1 MDELASLDF
10 NGSKQGNDPKNSAPS
25 SYNFDALLRSMPSS
39 QHNTTHDKSGS
50 STPRGTRPDPATK
63 LNSSKGYDAF
73 SSLLPSSF
81 QEESITGSGTQST
94 LQNGSGVKLA
104 GTNTNPPKPKSTSTV
119 TNGTTSRDTQNTM
132 ADIWKFDAF
141 EQHASQKKP
150 SRSKAPS
157 PSTANNWDWLQDVSH
172 TNSHSTS
179 SQTRSSNSIATDLL
193 DDSLQGHGT
202 SVPATNASKSS
213 SSVNLLDDF
222 FSSGPAATSSK
233 PSQSSTSA
241 APEPANPT
249 FSSASQTPLR
259 THSPPPHVVGKL
271 VEMGFAPKAAR
282 QALAQTATGVEIEAA
297 LTILTRD
304 QEPHD
309 MHSEIQTGR
318 KEQKSNQTLQNAATK
333 RNEHPRTSMPASTTS
348 SRPNH
353 AQDADW
359 QKQADQFRSQAT
371 EIGSSMLKS
380 ANAFWG
386 SAKAQAQ
393 RALEEARTDHDG
405 SAVDMA
411 AGLGRHAWRRWGSSM
426 QAYRTKPLDYDG
438 RPRWMQDAEQDR
450 GQAQES
456 LDDCHQ
462 QVAERSKPETHTAVP
477 AKPFSV
483 SEPEMLSF
491 SDENS
496 LHTAHAPTQVD
507 TVRKKN
513 DMRPKSSTTATSSD
527 SIERNKATMAKSTK
541 GPMNHTGKTAMLQ
554 RPMPKE
560 DPSTVER
567 AQKFKAEGNA
577 AFQRGS
583 YAEAE
588 QKYSQ
593 ALDVL
598 CESSLYRIPLLNNRA
613 NVRSKNGDSQGT
625 CSDCTACLAILILPA
640 MQSASGT
647 PIYRPNQEKPLP
659 ASYQVNLRE
668 AYAKCISQR
677 ARAYEV
683 REQWSCALQDWIAL
697 QTYERTEGS
706 GSRLGASNRRAAS
719 DGLIRCEKMLRP
731 STSSKPKTAN
741 RASNSSKT
749 SAPNLHAAAERASD
763 AGRDRV
769 RKQMQAQDAEDAERL
784 QLKDAVEARLQA
796 WIHGKK
802 GNVRALL
809 SSVDDPQYNLIWP
822 GLQWKKVHLH
832 ELLTDAQV
840 KRAYTRAIAKL
851 HPDKLQRDST
861 SVEQRM
867 LAAGVFH
874 TLNEAF
880 HT

>member
-10 NGSKQGNDPKNSAPS
+10 GGSKQGKDLKTPAPS

-39 QHNTTHDKSGS
+39 QPSSTPDRSGS
-50 STPRGTRPDPATK
+50 STPRVTRPDPVTK
-63 LNSSKGYDAF
+63 ISSSKGDDAF

-81 QEESITGSGTQST
+81 QEEGTTRSAKQST

-104 GTNTNPPKPKSTSTV
+104 GIETNAKLKKAPTT
-119 TNGTTSRDTQNTM
+119 TNGTTPRNAQNLA
-132 ADIWKFDAF
+132 ADIWEFDAF
-141 EQHASQKKP
+141 EHHASHKTANQP
-150 SRSKAPS
+150 KAPS
-157 PSTANNWDWLQDVSH
+157 SSMANNWDLLGDDSH
-172 TNSHSTS
+172 TDSHSTS
-179 SQTRSSNSIATDLL
+179 SQTKKSNPMATNLL
-193 DDSLQGHGT
+193 DDSFQEHDIP
-202 SVPATNASKSS
+202 VPPTNASMSS
-213 SSVNLLDDF
+213 PSVDLLDDF
-222 FSSGPAATSSK
+222 FTTAPAAASSK
-233 PSQSSTSA
+233 PNYPSTSLA
-241 APEPANPT
+241 SKSAKST
-249 FSSASQTPLR
+249 LSTASQAPLR
-259 THSPPPHVVGKL
+259 THSPPPHVVGVL

-282 QALAQTATGVEIEAA
+282 QALAQTASGVEIEAA

-304 QEPHD
+304 QESND
-309 MHSEIQTGR
+309 MDSEMQSVR
-318 KEQKSNQTLQNAATK
+318 DEPKSKRAQPNAGAK
-333 RNEHPRTSMPASTTS
+333 RNEHPRTSMPAPTPS
-348 SRPNH
+348 SRSDK

-359 QKQADQFRSQAT
+359 QKHADQLRSQAT

-393 RALEEARTDHDG
+393 RALDEARTDRDG

-411 AGLGRHAWRRWGSSM
+411 AELGRHAWRRWGSSM
-426 QAYRTKPLDYDG
+426 QANRNKPLDYDG
-438 RPRWMQDAEQDR
+438 RPRWMQDAERHRD
-450 GQAQES
+450 QAQES
-456 LDDCHQ
+456 VDDSNQ
-462 QVAERSKPETHTAVP
+462 EVADRFQRETHTAVP
-477 AKPFSV
+477 TKPLS
-483 SEPEMLSF
+483 SPEPELSAF
-491 SDENS
+491 SDESS
-496 LHTAHAPTQVD
+496 LHRTKAPSQVD
-507 TVRKKN
+507 PLRKKT
-513 DMRPKSSTTATSSD
+513 DMRQKSSTTANPSQPPQRT
-527 SIERNKATMAKSTK
+527 KPALAKTVN
-541 GPMNHTGKTAMLQ
+541 GPKNHTGKPAMLQ

-560 DPSTVER
+560 DPSGVER
-567 AQKFKAEGNA
+567 AQNLKAEGNA

-593 ALDVL
+593 ALDAL

-613 NVRSKNGDSQGT
+613 NVRSKNGDSQGA
-625 CSDCTACLAILILPA
+625 CSDCTACLALLILPG

-647 PIYRPNQEKPLP
+647 PIYRPNQENPLP
-659 ASYQVNLRE
+659 AAYQINLRE

-706 GSRLGASNRRAAS
+706 GSRLGAANRRAAS
-719 DGLIRCEKMLRP
+719 DGLVRCEKMLRP
-731 STSSKPKTAN
+731 STRSEPKAAN
-741 RASNSSKT
+741 RATSNSKT
-749 SAPNLHAAAERASD
+749 AAPKLNAAAERASD

-784 QLKDAVEARLQA
+784 QHKDAVEARLEA
-796 WIHGKK
+796 WTNGKK

-822 GLQWKKVHLH
+822 SLGWKKVHLH
-832 ELLTDAQV
+832 ELLTDTQV

-851 HPDKLQRDST
+851 HPDKLKRDST

-867 LAAGVFH
+867 LATGVFH